1 MATKRDYFEDRKH
14 LMAYRKLRK
23 AGIPIGSG
31 SVESAIRR
39 IVNLRLKGP
48 GIFWREENAE
58 AMLYLRAHLKAGRWD
73 EMVKATFVEVAV
85 AA

>member
-1 MATKRDYFEDRKH
+1 MRLQRDFIGMANHHKPRVSE
-14 LMAYRKLRK
+14 KLHSQLC
-23 AGIPIGSG
+23 IPETP
-31 SVESAIRR
+31 V
-39 IVNLRLKGP
+39 KGP

-73 EMVKATFVEVAV
+73 EVVKATFVNVSV